1 MDTEAVDA
9 EEEAGDP
16 FTVAPH
22 AAGAGA
28 GPVINYHFPVE
39 IQALGALPESESEQL
54 VCRVFDQLGRELA
67 SRL

>member
-1 MDTEAVDA
+1 MDA

-16 FTVAPH
+16 LAVAPH
-22 AAGAGA
+22 AAGT

-54 VCRVFDQLGRELA
+54 VGRVFDQIGRELA